1 MSPWTGCIGAIQIAY
16 AGGDADQRE
25 SANKEREGRKMNK
38 LVKRFL
44 KSEDGV
50 TALEYGLI
58 AGLIAVAIVASVTGL
73 GSALT
78 RVFESIASSI

>member
-16 AGGDADQRE
+16 AGVDADQRE

-58 AGLIAVAIVASVTGL
+58 AGLIAVAIVVSVKGL
-73 GSALT
+73 GTALT
-78 RVFESIASSI
+78 SVFQSIASSI